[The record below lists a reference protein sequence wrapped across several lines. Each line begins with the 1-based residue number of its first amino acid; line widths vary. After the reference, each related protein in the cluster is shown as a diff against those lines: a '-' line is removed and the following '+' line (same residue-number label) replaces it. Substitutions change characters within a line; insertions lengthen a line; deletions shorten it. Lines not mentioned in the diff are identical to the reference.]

1 MRFARIAFTVAGMYG
16 IVVLVPPLFLESKFG
31 RDYPP
36 PVSHPEFFYGFFAL
50 GIAWQV
56 LFLIL
61 ATDPIKYRAMMIP
74 SMLEKIGYPV
84 ALIFLHLQNRIA
96 PRMFAL
102 GSLDWFFLI
111 LFAIAYAKTA
121 PEAANLHVPVASSRR
136 P

>member
-1 MRFARIAFTVAGMYG
+1 MYG
-16 IVVLVPPLFLESKFG
+16 IAVLVPPLFLESQYN
-31 RDYPP
+31 RIYQPP
-36 PVSHPEFFYGFFAL
+36 ITHPEFFYGFFAL
-50 GIAWQV
+50 GIAWQI
-56 LFLIL
+56 LFFIL

-84 ALIFLHLQNRIA
+84 ALIFLHFQNRIA

-102 GSLDWFFLI
+102 GSLDWLFLI

-121 PEAANLHVPVASSRR
+121 PEAANLHVPLASAHR